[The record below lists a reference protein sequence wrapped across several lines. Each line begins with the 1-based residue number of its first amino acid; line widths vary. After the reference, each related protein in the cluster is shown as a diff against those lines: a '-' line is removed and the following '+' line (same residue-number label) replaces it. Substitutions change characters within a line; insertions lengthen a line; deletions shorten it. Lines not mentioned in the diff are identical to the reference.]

1 MKLIGRNGPFLKEN
15 RFQLNPNV
23 AGIELDV
30 LNSWR
35 VIPVNLLPLAPD
47 FSTWCS
53 ISGEWRR

>member
-1 MKLIGRNGPFLKEN
+1 MKLIERNGPFLKGN

-35 VIPVNLLPLAPD
+35 VIPVQLLFVAPD
-47 FSTWCS
+47 FSTRCS

>member
-1 MKLIGRNGPFLKEN
+1 MKYIEIKGPFLK
-15 RFQLNPNV
+15 V
-23 AGIELDV
+23 GIELDV

-35 VIPVNLLPLAPD
+35 VIHVELLPVAPD